1 MLDARLTDVNLL
13 RLRGCLFGPLLRY
26 PLQTA
31 RGGGTKVQM
40 AFDQVREKVLATSNE
55 FLKQTTTLSTGSIV
69 LLSSLMDKFTSKASV
84 RLPLKLALVAFAA
97 STLISL
103 MTFLIGGP
111 LAHVREDSPVDSK
124 LGPYYLLGIISAFG
138 TFLVGIISLVIFG
151 CCNF

>member
-1 MLDARLTDVNLL
+1 
-13 RLRGCLFGPLLRY
+13 
-26 PLQTA
+26 
-31 RGGGTKVQM
+31 M